1 MKSFFQ
7 NSFEYTHHCNQQVIE
22 TLIGHPVLFKG
33 KISVLTSHTLNA
45 HHIWNHRI
53 LGALPTFSVWQELG
67 LKQLKTINT
76 ENFEK
81 SIHILHQIQ
90 LNENISYTNTKGQ
103 AYTNSVI
110 DILFHIINH
119 STYHRGQLISLLK
132 EKGLPPLITD
142 YIFYKR

>member
-7 NSFEYTHHCNQQVIE
+7 NSFEYTHHCNQQVID
-22 TLIGHPVLFKG
+22 TLIGHPVLSKG

-53 LGALPTFSVWQELG
+53 LGALPTFSVWQELD

-90 LNENISYTNTKGQ
+90 LNEKGFHLLLQSIFFTNDSAT
-103 AYTNSVI
+103 ACIFAIFIVI
-110 DILFHIINH
+110 LR
-119 STYHRGQLISLLK
+119 T
-132 EKGLPPLITD
+132 
-142 YIFYKR
+142 